1 MERITLKSLCAA
13 LLLLGAGAG
22 QITAQPILRLPS
34 IIGDHMVLQE
44 NSNVKIWGW
53 AEPNKEVL
61 IIPSWSQDTVRTKS
75 TGDTKWLASIQTPA
89 ADNRTYTLTVQT
101 QQRKIEV
108 KDILVGQVWLC
119 GGQSNMN
126 YSAAQGITDMQEELQ
141 KPMNPTIRLF
151 TVTRNSSPWYQE
163 ECEGKW
169 QVCNAKSALWFS
181 AVGYFFGK
189 TLSEALS
196 QPVGLINASW
206 GGSPVE
212 TWTPAS
218 SMSKEPALKG
228 MWTKNRKSKSPY
240 NYTIGSMYNAMI
252 HPITNFALAGIV
264 WYQGE
269 ANVGHTSYAD
279 AFSLLIDSWRMRF
292 GRDLPFYFVQIA
304 PYKYKHPNSGAEIRE
319 QQARVAASKDRTG
332 MVVVS
337 DLVENVGDIHPRRK
351 QEVGRRLANW
361 ALAETYGKPGSKYR
375 HATFASI
382 AVKGQKAIIAFNNAE
397 GGIVSDGNP
406 AEALEICD
414 ASMVFRPARAM
425 IDQKDGSLI
434 VWNDAV
440 RKPVAVRYMF
450 SNEGIGN
457 LKDTAGLPVAP
468 FRTDSPLLAADM
480 AAAELAK
487 EMTLTGVK
495 AEGDGYKSVKL
506 KKGSKLFL
514 NRSYPVNILPER
526 FNDFDMLI
534 REATP
539 GQLSQVCSV
548 TPTAD
553 GLVYIIAR
561 KNERTA
567 EDLFGW
573 REVKNS
579 EVTYSTSKGDV
590 SLKIFSKKAK
600 AGKKIE
606 IPQTKDFC
614 GITLIAKKIDYTNE

>member
-89 ADNRTYTLTVQT
+89 AENRTYTLTVQT

-169 QVCNAKSALWFS
+169 QVCNTKSALWFS

-279 AFSLLIDSWRMRF
+279 AFSLLIDSWRTRF

-382 AVKGQKAIIAFNNAE
+382 TVKGQKAIIAFNNAE

-548 TPTAD
+548 TPAAD

>member
-108 KDILVGQVWLC
+108 KDRLVRQVWLC

-279 AFSLLIDSWRMRF
+279 AFSLLIDSWRTRF

-614 GITLIAKKIDYTNE
+614 GITFIAKKIDYTNE

>member
-163 ECEGKW
+163 ECKGKW
-169 QVCNAKSALWFS
+169 QVCNTKSALWFS

-279 AFSLLIDSWRMRF
+279 AFSLLIDSWRTRF

-382 AVKGQKAIIAFNNAE
+382 TVKGQKAIIAFNNAE

-548 TPTAD
+548 TPAAD

>member
-169 QVCNAKSALWFS
+169 QVCNTKSALWFS

-279 AFSLLIDSWRMRF
+279 AFSLLIDSWRTRF

-614 GITLIAKKIDYTNE
+614 GITFIAKKIDYTNE

>member
-34 IIGDHMVLQE
+34 IIGDHMVLQA

-53 AEPNKEVL
+53 ADPNKEVL

-279 AFSLLIDSWRMRF
+279 AFSLLIDSWRTRF

-382 AVKGQKAIIAFNNAE
+382 TVKGQKAIIAFNNAE

>member
-13 LLLLGAGAG
+13 LLLLGAEAG

-279 AFSLLIDSWRMRF
+279 AFSLLIDSWRTRF

-382 AVKGQKAIIAFNNAE
+382 TVKGQKAIIAFNNAE

-590 SLKIFSKKAK
+590 FLKIFSKKAK

>member
-34 IIGDHMVLQE
+34 IIGDHMVLQA

-279 AFSLLIDSWRMRF
+279 AFSLLIDSWRTRF

-319 QQARVAASKDRTG
+319 QQARVDASKDRTG

-382 AVKGQKAIIAFNNAE
+382 TVKGQKAIIAFNNAE

>member
-169 QVCNAKSALWFS
+169 QVCNTKSALWFS

-279 AFSLLIDSWRMRF
+279 AFSLLIDSWRTRF

-382 AVKGQKAIIAFNNAE
+382 TVKGQKAIIAFNNAE

-406 AEALEICD
+406 AEALEICA

-548 TPTAD
+548 TPAAD

>member
-61 IIPSWSQDTVRTKS
+61 IIPTWSQDTVRTKS

-141 KPMNPTIRLF
+141 NPMNPTIRLF

-279 AFSLLIDSWRMRF
+279 AFSLLIDSWRTRF

-382 AVKGQKAIIAFNNAE
+382 TVKGQKAIIAFNNAE

>member
-34 IIGDHMVLQE
+34 IIGDHMVLQA

-169 QVCNAKSALWFS
+169 QECNAKSALWFS

-279 AFSLLIDSWRMRF
+279 AFSLLIDSWRTRF

-382 AVKGQKAIIAFNNAE
+382 TVKGQKAIIAFNNAE

>member
-279 AFSLLIDSWRMRF
+279 AFSLLIDSWRTRF

-440 RKPVAVRYMF
+440 RKPVAVRYML

-614 GITLIAKKIDYTNE
+614 GITFIAKKIDYTNE

>member
-34 IIGDHMVLQE
+34 IIGDHMVLQA

-279 AFSLLIDSWRMRF
+279 AFSLLIDSWRTRF

-382 AVKGQKAIIAFNNAE
+382 TVKGQKAIIAFNNAE

-457 LKDTAGLPVAP
+457 LNDTAGLPVAP

>member
-61 IIPSWSQDTVRTKS
+61 IIPSWAQDTVRTKS

-279 AFSLLIDSWRMRF
+279 AFSLLIDSWRTRF

-614 GITLIAKKIDYTNE
+614 GITFIAKKIDYTNE

>member
-279 AFSLLIDSWRMRF
+279 AFSLLIDSWRTRF

-337 DLVENVGDIHPRRK
+337 DLVENVGDIHPRRT

-614 GITLIAKKIDYTNE
+614 GITFIAKKIDYTNE

>member
-279 AFSLLIDSWRMRF
+279 AFSLLIDSWRTRF

-480 AAAELAK
+480 AAADLAK
-487 EMTLTGVK
+487 EMTITGVK

-614 GITLIAKKIDYTNE
+614 GITFIAKKIDYTNE

>member
-34 IIGDHMVLQE
+34 IIGDHMVLQA

-252 HPITNFALAGIV
+252 HPITNVALAGIV

-279 AFSLLIDSWRMRF
+279 AFSLLIDSWRTRF

-382 AVKGQKAIIAFNNAE
+382 TVKGQKAIIAFNNAE

>member
-169 QVCNAKSALWFS
+169 QVCNTKSALWFS

-279 AFSLLIDSWRMRF
+279 AFSLLIDSWRTRF

-382 AVKGQKAIIAFNNAE
+382 TVKGQKAIIAFNNAE

-548 TPTAD
+548 TPAAD
-553 GLVYIIAR
+553 GLGYIIAR

>member
-61 IIPSWSQDTVRTKS
+61 IISSWSQDTVRTKS

-169 QVCNAKSALWFS
+169 QVCNTKSALWFS

-279 AFSLLIDSWRMRF
+279 AFSLLIDSWRTRF

-382 AVKGQKAIIAFNNAE
+382 TVKGQKAIIAFNNAE

-548 TPTAD
+548 TPAAD

>member
-126 YSAAQGITDMQEELQ
+126 YSAAQGITDMQEDLQ

-279 AFSLLIDSWRMRF
+279 AFSLLIDSWRTRF

-614 GITLIAKKIDYTNE
+614 GITFIAKKIDYTNE

>member
-548 TPTAD
+548 TPAAD

-614 GITLIAKKIDYTNE
+614 GITFIAKKIDYTNE

>member
-169 QVCNAKSALWFS
+169 QVCNTKSALWFS

-279 AFSLLIDSWRMRF
+279 AFSLLIDSWRTRF

-382 AVKGQKAIIAFNNAE
+382 TVKGQKAIIAFNNAE

-480 AAAELAK
+480 AAAKLAK

-548 TPTAD
+548 TPAAD

>member
-34 IIGDHMVLQE
+34 IIGDHMVLQA

-279 AFSLLIDSWRMRF
+279 AFSLLIDSWRTRF

-382 AVKGQKAIIAFNNAE
+382 TVKGQKAIIAFNNAE

-590 SLKIFSKKAK
+590 FLKIFSKKAK

>member
-34 IIGDHMVLQE
+34 IIGDHMVLQA

-279 AFSLLIDSWRMRF
+279 AFSLLIDSWRTRF

-337 DLVENVGDIHPRRK
+337 DLVENVGDIHPHRK

-382 AVKGQKAIIAFNNAE
+382 TVKGQKAIIAFNNAE

>member
-22 QITAQPILRLPS
+22 QIAAQPILRLPS

-169 QVCNAKSALWFS
+169 QVCNTKSALWFS

-279 AFSLLIDSWRMRF
+279 AFSLLIDSWRTRF

-382 AVKGQKAIIAFNNAE
+382 TVKGQKAIIAFNNAE

-495 AEGDGYKSVKL
+495 AKGDGYKSVKL

-548 TPTAD
+548 TPAAD

>member
-75 TGDTKWLASIQTPA
+75 TPA

-279 AFSLLIDSWRMRF
+279 AFSLLIDSWRTRF

-614 GITLIAKKIDYTNE
+614 GITFIAKKIDYTNE

>member
-169 QVCNAKSALWFS
+169 QVCNTKSALWFS

-279 AFSLLIDSWRMRF
+279 AFSLLIDSWRTRF

>member
-34 IIGDHMVLQE
+34 IIGDHMVLQA

-53 AEPNKEVL
+53 VEPNKEVL

-279 AFSLLIDSWRMRF
+279 AFSLLIDSWRTRF

-382 AVKGQKAIIAFNNAE
+382 TVKGQKAIIAFNNAE

>member
-382 AVKGQKAIIAFNNAE
+382 TVKGQKAIIAFNNAE

-414 ASMVFRPARAM
+414 ASMVFRPSRAM

-548 TPTAD
+548 TPAAD

>member
-89 ADNRTYTLTVQT
+89 ADNRTYTLTIQT

-119 GGQSNMN
+119 GGQSNLN

-169 QVCNAKSALWFS
+169 QVCNTKSALWFS

-279 AFSLLIDSWRMRF
+279 AFSLLIDSWRTRF

-382 AVKGQKAIIAFNNAE
+382 TVKGQKAIIAFNNAE

-548 TPTAD
+548 TPAAD

>member
-126 YSAAQGITDMQEELQ
+126 YSATQGRNDMKEELK

-279 AFSLLIDSWRMRF
+279 AFSLLIDSWRTRF

-382 AVKGQKAIIAFNNAE
+382 TVKGQKAIIAFNNAE

-548 TPTAD
+548 TPAAD

>member
-34 IIGDHMVLQE
+34 IIGDHMVLQA

-279 AFSLLIDSWRMRF
+279 AFSLLIDSWRTRF

-319 QQARVAASKDRTG
+319 QQAQVAASKDRTG

-382 AVKGQKAIIAFNNAE
+382 TVKGQKAIIAFNNAE

>member
-1 MERITLKSLCAA
+1 MERITLKSVCAA
-13 LLLLGAGAG
+13 VRLLGAGAG

-75 TGDTKWLASIQTPA
+75 TGDTKWLASIHTPA
-89 ADNRTYTLTVQT
+89 AANRPSTLTVQT
-101 QQRKIEV
+101 QEPKIEV

-279 AFSLLIDSWRMRF
+279 AFSLLIDSWRTRF

-382 AVKGQKAIIAFNNAE
+382 TVKGQKAIIAFNNAE

-495 AEGDGYKSVKL
+495 AEGDGYKSVNL
-506 KKGSKLFL
+506 MKGSKLFHP
-514 NRSYPVNILPER
+514 RSYPVTILPER
-526 FNDFDMLI
+526 LNDFDMLI

>member
-13 LLLLGAGAG
+13 LLLLGAEAG

-279 AFSLLIDSWRMRF
+279 AFSLLIDSWRTRF

-614 GITLIAKKIDYTNE
+614 GITFIAKKIDYTNE

>member
-34 IIGDHMVLQE
+34 IIGDHMVLQA

-61 IIPSWSQDTVRTKS
+61 IIPSWSQDTVRPKS

-279 AFSLLIDSWRMRF
+279 AFSLLIDSWRTRF

-304 PYKYKHPNSGAEIRE
+304 PYKYKHP
-319 QQARVAASKDRTG
+319 
-332 MVVVS
+332 
-337 DLVENVGDIHPRRK
+337 
-351 QEVGRRLANW
+351 
-361 ALAETYGKPGSKYR
+361 
-375 HATFASI
+375 
-382 AVKGQKAIIAFNNAE
+382 
-397 GGIVSDGNP
+397 
-406 AEALEICD
+406 
-414 ASMVFRPARAM
+414 
-425 IDQKDGSLI
+425 
-434 VWNDAV
+434 
-440 RKPVAVRYMF
+440 
-450 SNEGIGN
+450 
-457 LKDTAGLPVAP
+457 
-468 FRTDSPLLAADM
+468 
-480 AAAELAK
+480 
-487 EMTLTGVK
+487 
-495 AEGDGYKSVKL
+495 
-506 KKGSKLFL
+506 
-514 NRSYPVNILPER
+514 
-526 FNDFDMLI
+526 
-534 REATP
+534 
-539 GQLSQVCSV
+539 
-548 TPTAD
+548 
-553 GLVYIIAR
+553 
-561 KNERTA
+561 
-567 EDLFGW
+567 
-573 REVKNS
+573 
-579 EVTYSTSKGDV
+579 
-590 SLKIFSKKAK
+590 
-600 AGKKIE
+600 
-606 IPQTKDFC
+606 
-614 GITLIAKKIDYTNE
+614 

>member
-169 QVCNAKSALWFS
+169 QVCNTKSALWFS

-279 AFSLLIDSWRMRF
+279 AFSLLIDSWRTRF

-382 AVKGQKAIIAFNNAE
+382 TVKGQKAIIAFNNAE

-548 TPTAD
+548 TPAAD

-579 EVTYSTSKGDV
+579 EVTDSTSKGDV

>member
-34 IIGDHMVLQE
+34 IIGDHMVLQA

-279 AFSLLIDSWRMRF
+279 AFSLLIDSWRTRF

-382 AVKGQKAIIAFNNAE
+382 TVKGQKAIIAFNNAE

-579 EVTYSTSKGDV
+579 EVTYSPSKGDV

>member
-34 IIGDHMVLQE
+34 IIGDHMVLQA

-279 AFSLLIDSWRMRF
+279 AFSLLIDSWRTRF

-382 AVKGQKAIIAFNNAE
+382 TVKGQKAIIAFNNAE

-480 AAAELAK
+480 ASAELAK